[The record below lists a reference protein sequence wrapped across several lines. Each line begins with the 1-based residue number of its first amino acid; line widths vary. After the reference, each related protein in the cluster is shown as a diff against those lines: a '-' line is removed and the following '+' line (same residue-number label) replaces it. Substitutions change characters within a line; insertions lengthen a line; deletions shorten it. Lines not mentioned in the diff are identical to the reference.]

1 MKVVQILWAKKSGE
15 DEDEL
20 CGYKSLFSKNT
31 LKSSIYSLC
40 HFWQSHLMEVYTYS
54 IIIILTKLTNPEIY
68 STYSSR
74 SSLVIHNDVVLE
86 NLITR
91 RKTLTYQ
98 ILNLETLNFLNI
110 IKYNTVNVSISAISN
125 EKWVFRERNPYSA
138 TNE

>member
-1 MKVVQILWAKKSGE
+1 MTVPFNG
-15 DEDEL
+15 
-20 CGYKSLFSKNT
+20 
-31 LKSSIYSLC
+31 SIYIQY
-40 HFWQSHLMEVYTYS
+40 HNYIDKVN
-54 IIIILTKLTNPEIY
+54 KPEIY

-74 SSLVIHNDVVLE
+74 GSLVIHNDVVLE